1 MLFKELIVTLF
12 IMTQLVRRTFSL
24 ILQFEPIIQFLMV
37 VFSAMNVFSP
47 MKHSRPTVALAEKK
61 IFNKI

>member
-1 MLFKELIVTLF
+1 
-12 IMTQLVRRTFSL
+12 MTQLVRRTFSL

-47 MKHSRPTVALAEKK
+47 IKHSRPTVALAEKQVNIRSRMTK
-61 IFNKI
+61 KTGLETE